1 MKISEYIKQNG
12 ILKICEK
19 CNYDIRDIRLN
30 LLRAT
35 DLSEKDDS
43 QKSRALKEFKDFI
56 KDAKDN
62 FLIWSRLGMAS
73 SIRALYDRKTML
85 NNADI
90 SS

>member
-1 MKISEYIKQNG
+1 MKISENIKQNG

-30 LLRAT
+30 LLRET

-56 KDAKDN
+56 KDKTKHIRDN
-62 FLIWSRLGMAS
+62 HRIKE
-73 SIRALYDRKTML
+73 IKRKL
-85 NNADI
+85 KGDE
-90 SS
+90 

>member
-30 LLRAT
+30 LLRET

-56 KDAKDN
+56 KDKTKHIRDN
-62 FLIWSRLGMAS
+62 HRIKE
-73 SIRALYDRKTML
+73 IKRKL
-85 NNADI
+85 KGDE
-90 SS
+90 